1 MNNDY
6 KIIIAFV
13 YTRAGKKE
21 MSFSEFYL
29 SLSMDLKWFT
39 LHNAKMF
46 TQKVVENNLLK
57 LEKAVLKPNFDVDKI
72 RIPTGYYP
80 SKNVLSQKDLK
91 EETVQEKTEAVTLET
106 IIKKIVD
113 KSNLDKKTIL
123 NQIKEIEKEKNLTA
137 EIAAI
142 LLGKE
147 YSLDFKEIL
156 GKIQRNFL

>member
-46 TQKVVENNLLK
+46 TKMVVENNLLK
-57 LEKAVLKPNFDVDKI
+57 LEKEVLKPNFDVDKI
-72 RIPTGYYP
+72 KIPIGYTP

-91 EETVQEKTEAVTLET
+91 KETVQIKPEEDTLET

-123 NQIKEIEKEKNLTA
+123 SQIKEIEKEKNLTA

-147 YSLDFKEIL
+147 YALDFKEIL
-156 GKIQRNFL
+156 KKIQNSLL

>member
-6 KIIIAFV
+6 KIIIAFL

-39 LHNAKMF
+39 LNNAKMF
-46 TQKVVENNLLK
+46 TQKSIENNLLK
-57 LEKAVLKPNFDVDKI
+57 LEKEVLKPNFDVDKI
-72 RIPTGYYP
+72 RIPIGYYP
-80 SKNVLSQKDLK
+80 PKNVLSLK
-91 EETVQEKTEAVTLET
+91 ELKKEIVQIKPEEDTLEI

-123 NQIKEIEKEKNLTA
+123 NQIKELEKEKNLTS

-147 YSLDFKEIL
+147 YTLDFKEIL
-156 GKIQRNFL
+156 EKIQRNFL

>member
-39 LHNAKMF
+39 INNAKTF
-46 TQKVVENNLLK
+46 TQKAVESNLLK
-57 LEKAVLKPNFDVDKI
+57 VEKEALKPNFDVDEI

-80 SKNVLSQKDLK
+80 SKNVLSQKESK
-91 EETVQEKTEAVTLET
+91 KETVQIQPEADTLEA
-106 IIKKIVD
+106 IIKKIVE

-137 EIAAI
+137 ETAAL

-147 YSLDFKEIL
+147 YNLEFKGIL
-156 GKIQRNFL
+156 EKIQRHFL

>member
-13 YTRAGKKE
+13 YTRAGKQE

-39 LHNAKMF
+39 LNNAKTF
-46 TQKVVENNLLK
+46 TQKVVDNNLIK
-57 LEKAVLKPNFDVDKI
+57 VENEGLKPTFNVDEI
-72 RIPTGYYP
+72 RIPTGYHP
-80 SKNVLSQKDLK
+80 SKNLFSQKDLK
-91 EETVQEKTEAVTLET
+91 EEKAQEKTEADTLET

-123 NQIKEIEKEKNLTA
+123 NQIKAIEKEKNLTA
-137 EIAAI
+137 EISAI

-147 YSLDFKEIL
+147 YNLEFKEIL
-156 GKIQRNFL
+156 EKIQRNIL

>member
-46 TQKVVENNLLK
+46 TQMVVENNLLK
-57 LEKAVLKPNFDVDKI
+57 FEKEVLKPNFDVDKI
-72 RIPTGYYP
+72 RIPIRYSP
-80 SKNVLSQKDLK
+80 SKNVLHQKDLK
-91 EETVQEKTEAVTLET
+91 KETVQIQSEDAPLET

-113 KSNLDKKTIL
+113 KSNLDKKIIL
-123 NQIKEIEKEKNLTA
+123 NQIKEIEKEKNLTI
-137 EIAAI
+137 EIAAV

-147 YSLDFKEIL
+147 YALDFKEIL
-156 GKIQRNFL
+156 EKIQKNFL